1 MPDSGNWQKPLGG
14 GGLDSLCRS
23 AAGVRPHGH
32 RPNDNETHLRRP
44 RPCGHRFLGIL
55 LFGADV
61 WQDGVRPPDS
71 KFNHYLPSVDVA
83 FGLLAWMPF
92 SLAAVVWLAI
102 MIAAWLCL
110 LAAVH
115 RDLLCDYDPTQAR
128 RSILVAGLL
137 VMAIFV
143 NHLCVGAFH
152 VLMVWW
158 MVAGLG
164 RVSRRRPWSGGLMLG
179 MAVWIKLLPLVG
191 VGYLL
196 LKRKWLPAVL
206 ALATAVVIDLAL
218 SLAAFGPRHT
228 WQLHRQWFHSEAHGE
243 QSRMLTDAR
252 PLDEDRLNNQS
263 AMIVMRRLLTDMG
276 HGTAADRAEAARRGD
291 RVRPGEVGSV
301 DYGGFRPNVTIAHLT
316 PNQLQFTYAAAML
329 LLALGILIYCRRPG
343 CKLSPKQWSAEIA
356 LVVLATLW
364 FSPLVW
370 SYHITAAAGVGG
382 DLRPRAHPRMAQ
394 ATAAL
399 WVLSLFLMA
408 SSLARALGVT
418 LWVDVLLGVILVAVQ
433 NLLRR
438 MRPPATCSCAG
449 PTTIIGVSGGRGAG
463 NSVRNRPRRC

>member
-1 MPDSGNWQKPLGG
+1 MPDSGNWRKN
-14 GGLDSLCRS
+14 RWE
-23 AAGVRPHGH
+23 AAGW
-32 RPNDNETHLRRP
+32 
-44 RPCGHRFLGIL
+44 IL
-55 LFGADV
+55 FAALLVGFVPMAISRTTTKHTSGDRVHAGTDFWEFDCSGDI

-164 RVSRRRPWSGGLMLG
+164 RVSRRRPWSGGMMLG
-179 MAVWIKLLPLVG
+179 LAVWIKLLPLVG

-196 LKRKWLPAVL
+196 LKRKWLPAAL
-206 ALATAVVIDLAL
+206 ALATAVVVDLAL
-218 SLAAFGPRHT
+218 SLAVFGPQQT
-228 WQLHRQWFHSEAHGE
+228 WQLHRQWFHSEVHGE
-243 QSRMLTDAR
+243 QNRMLTDAR

-263 AMIVMRRLLTDMG
+263 MTIVMRRLLTDMG
-276 HGTAADRAEAARRGD
+276 HGTAADRAVAAHRGE
-291 RVRPGEVGSV
+291 RVQPGEVGSV

-316 PNQLQFTYAAAML
+316 PNQLQFTYAATML

-343 CKLSPKQWSAEIA
+343 RDLSPKRWSTEIA

-370 SYHITAAAGVGG
+370 SYHITAA
-382 DLRPRAHPRMAQ
+382 LP
-394 ATAAL
+394 AL
-399 WVLSLFLMA
+399 AVIF
-408 SSLARALGVT
+408 ARAAPS
-418 LWVDVLLGVILVAVQ
+418 ILEWP
-433 NLLRR
+433 RH
-438 MRPPATCSCAG
+438 PPPCGCF
-449 PTTIIGVSGGRGAG
+449 P
-463 NSVRNRPRRC
+463 CF